1 MPSKDLHRWIRQE
14 ATLSELMD
22 QYPQLWRLVGPEL
35 VAAMETGRAETL
47 RDYSEKAKAEQRNWE
62 LRIGKS
68 RNNAKVVESA
78 IPHLVRSRMALLA
91 LDRCYQ
97 SAALGRDSGKVRF
110 NRWNGSIIQRLL
122 FSEGLRRKPASLRSF
137 AFWWRFV
144 SQKRLLM
151 PLVQPKGIY
160 CFYSRELISEL
171 RTLIGERSCLELG
184 AGDGTLSR
192 FLAEAGVAVRATDDY
207 SWTHTIT
214 YPKEVERLGARQA
227 LEKYEPQTVICS
239 WPPPGNAFETRVFSS
254 RSVELYIVVGSR
266 FRFASGNWDAYES
279 QSRFE
284 WEIDSRLSSL
294 VLPPELES
302 AVLVFRRKT
311 SSDRQSDHSASPR

>member
-1 MPSKDLHRWIRQE
+1 MPSKDLQKWIRQE
-14 ATLSELMD
+14 ATLTELMD
-22 QYPQLWRLVGPEL
+22 EYPQLWRSVGPEL

-62 LRIGKS
+62 TRIQKS
-68 RNNAKVVESA
+68 RSNDKVVEA
-78 IPHLVRSRMALLA
+78 ALPHLVKSRMALLA

-97 SAALGRDSGKVRF
+97 AAALGRDSGKVRF
-110 NRWNGSIIQRLL
+110 NLLNGFIIQRLL
-122 FSEGLRRKPASLRSF
+122 FGEGLKRKPASLRSF

-144 SQKRLLM
+144 SQKRILM

-160 CFYSRELISEL
+160 CFYSRELIREL
-171 RTLIGERSCLELG
+171 HALIGERSCLELG
-184 AGDGTLSR
+184 AGDGTLSS
-192 FLAEAGVAVRATDDY
+192 FLAEAGIRIRATDDY

-227 LEKYEPQTVICS
+227 LEKYEPQAVICS
-239 WPPPGNAFETRVFSS
+239 WPPPGNSFETRVFSS

-266 FRFASGNWDAYES
+266 FKFASGNWDSYES

-284 WEIDSRLSSL
+284 WEIDRRLSLL

-311 SSDRQSDHSASPR
+311 ADR